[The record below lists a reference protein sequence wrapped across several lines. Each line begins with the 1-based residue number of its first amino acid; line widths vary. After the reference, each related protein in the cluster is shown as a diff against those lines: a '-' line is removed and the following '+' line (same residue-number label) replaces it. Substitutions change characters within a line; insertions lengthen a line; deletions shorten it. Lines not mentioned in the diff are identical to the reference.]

1 MIQQA
6 DSIIFDLDGTLWDS
20 TATVAVAWQAAIDQL
35 NFIERTITQA
45 EVQSITGMAYDLIF
59 LKLFPAL
66 TDQER
71 EQLKKHCARE
81 ELTYM
86 SKYGG
91 RLYPELEATLRYLKE
106 KYRLFIVSN
115 CQSGYIEAFLQHHQ
129 LSSYFEDC
137 ACYGDAKKPKANNIR
152 ELMERNSLRSAVYVG
167 DTQGDCDASEANHV
181 PFIFASYG
189 FGSANKYEERIEQFS
204 DMQQLM

>member
-20 TATVAVAWQAAIDQL
+20 TATVAKAWQAAIDQL
-35 NFIERTITQA
+35 PFMERTISQA

-59 LKLFPAL
+59 LRLFPTL
-66 TDQER
+66 SDPER
-71 EQLKKHCARE
+71 EKLKEQCARE
-81 ELTYM
+81 ELKYM
-86 SKYGG
+86 RDYGG

-129 LSSYFEDC
+129 LSPYFEDC
-137 ACYGDAKKPKANNIR
+137 ACYGDAKKPKADNIR
-152 ELMERNSLRSAVYVG
+152 ELIARNGLRSAVYVG
-167 DTQGDCDASEANHV
+167 DTQGDCEASAANQI
-181 PFIFASYG
+181 PFIFAGYG
-189 FGSANKYEERIEQFS
+189 FGSADSYRERIEKIS